1 MTGRST
7 GCSWRSCASSAGR
20 CGKMWRT
27 KIPTGTG
34 SHRLGPSPPLPLPMM
49 SHRLALIPGQLT
61 ETLGPGDKVG
71 GLDFGPVWEPAGS
84 VTNGGTLVTAVT
96 TVVILGKEM
105 LTLTKAHITKDMLM
119 ELVITLH
126 HGKLTHFI
134 TRIFNFNRLCLVG
147 RLSKRTILQKSL

>member
-1 MTGRST
+1 
-7 GCSWRSCASSAGR
+7 
-20 CGKMWRT
+20 
-27 KIPTGTG
+27 
-34 SHRLGPSPPLPLPMM
+34 MM

-96 TVVILGKEM
+96 TVVILGTEV
-105 LTLTKAHITKDMLM
+105 LIPTKAHITKDMLM

-134 TRIFNFNRLCLVG
+134 KRIFNFNRLCLVG
-147 RLSKRTILQKSL
+147 RLSKRTILPKSL